1 MIMMM
6 MFSPSRAEDSRT
18 VILLNLEE
26 HLGLI
31 AGVICSVLGLLSLV
45 LAILL
50 CRRYSQ
56 VSQCWPLIGQCS
68 KYSPLIG
75 QYY

>member
-6 MFSPSRAEDSRT
+6 MFSPSRAEDNRT

-56 VSQCWPLIGQCS
+56 VSQC
-68 KYSPLIG
+68 
-75 QYY
+75 